1 LQPISSFG
9 LNVQSAFNDC
19 SIQRSI
25 QPCLNIMTTTYT
37 RLEAAQIFGVSN
49 TIVTRNLKAIEALG
63 FSDLIDSDNRL
74 TEKAIELIGLYREKN
89 QAALDAAL
97 AAEASHAA
105 AEVTEAEAEVFG
117 DYPVPAGSLT
127 LANAC
132 ENIAARTGTITLT
145 SSEQYESRAAAAKS
159 ALAQFVAANN
169 ERSHRLAANAATARR
184 SFEQL
189 GTEHAIGHLMSYAEA
204 LNATLAEG
212 MAAMQNGAVSMA
224 DNMGKH
230 AAAVE

>member
-1 LQPISSFG
+1 
-9 LNVQSAFNDC
+9 
-19 SIQRSI
+19 
-25 QPCLNIMTTTYT
+25 MTTTYT

>member
-1 LQPISSFG
+1 
-9 LNVQSAFNDC
+9 
-19 SIQRSI
+19 
-25 QPCLNIMTTTYT
+25 MTTYT
-37 RLEAAQIFGVSN
+37 RIEAAQIFGVSN

-63 FSDLIDSDNRL
+63 FGGLLEDNRL
-74 TEKAIELIGLYREKN
+74 TEKAIELIGYYREKN

-97 AAEASHAA
+97 AIENEATEIE
-105 AEVTEAEAEVFG
+105 AEVTAEAEAEVFG
-117 DYPVPAGSLT
+117 DYPEAAGSLT
-127 LANAC
+127 LASTC
-132 ENIAARTGTITLT
+132 QTIADRTGTIALT

-159 ALAQFVAANN
+159 ALARFVEANN
-169 ERSHRLAANAATARR
+169 QRGNRLAQNAATARR

-189 GTEHAIGHLMSYAEA
+189 GQEHAIGHLMTYAEA

-212 MAAMQNGAVSMA
+212 MAAMQTGAVSMA

>member
-1 LQPISSFG
+1 
-9 LNVQSAFNDC
+9 
-19 SIQRSI
+19 
-25 QPCLNIMTTTYT
+25 MTTTYT

-105 AEVTEAEAEVFG
+105 AEVTEAEVFG
-117 DYPVPAGSLT
+117 DYPEAVPAGSLT

-145 SSEQYESRAAAAKS
+145 SSEQYESRAAAAKT
-159 ALAQFVAANN
+159 ALARFVEANN
-169 ERSHRLAANAATARR
+169 QRGNRLAQNAATARR

-189 GTEHAIGHLMSYAEA
+189 GTEHAIGHLMTYAEA

-212 MAAMQNGAVSMA
+212 MAAMQTGAVSMA
-224 DNMGKH
+224 DRMGN
-230 AAAVE
+230 AAAESVS

>member
-1 LQPISSFG
+1 MTTFTRVQAAAACETSNRSISNWLNAFEAIHGLDDILENNQITEFG
-9 LNVQSAFNDC
+9 LD
-19 SIQRSI
+19 
-25 QPCLNIMTTTYT
+25 
-37 RLEAAQIFGVSN
+37 RLKERAEIGAA
-49 TIVTRNLKAIEALG
+49 A
-63 FSDLIDSDNRL
+63 
-74 TEKAIELIGLYREKN
+74 YREKYE
-89 QAALDAAL
+89 QP
-97 AAEASHAA
+97 A

-117 DYPVPAGSLT
+117 DYPEAVPAGSLT

-169 ERSHRLAANAATARR
+169 ERSHRLATNAATARR

-230 AAAVE
+230 AAESVS

>member
-1 LQPISSFG
+1 
-9 LNVQSAFNDC
+9 
-19 SIQRSI
+19 
-25 QPCLNIMTTTYT
+25 MTTTYT

-105 AEVTEAEAEVFG
+105 AEVTEAEVFG
-117 DYPVPAGSLT
+117 DYPEAVPAGSLT

-159 ALAQFVAANN
+159 ALARFVEANN
-169 ERSHRLAANAATARR
+169 QRGNRLAQNAATARR

-189 GTEHAIGHLMSYAEA
+189 GQEHAIGHLMTYAEA

-212 MAAMQNGAVSMA
+212 MAAMQTGAVSMA
-224 DNMGKH
+224 DRMGN
-230 AAAVE
+230 AAAESVS

>member
-1 LQPISSFG
+1 VFKSGSI
-9 LNVQSAFNDC
+9 NVQLNNYLNTE
-19 SIQRSI
+19 
-25 QPCLNIMTTTYT
+25 LNIMTTYT

-105 AEVTEAEAEVFG
+105 AEVTEAEVFG
-117 DYPVPAGSLT
+117 DYPEAVPAGSLT

-159 ALAQFVAANN
+159 ALARFVEANN
-169 ERSHRLAANAATARR
+169 QRGNRLAQNAATARR

-189 GTEHAIGHLMSYAEA
+189 GQEHAIGHLMTYAEA

-212 MAAMQNGAVSMA
+212 MAAMQTGAVSMA
-224 DNMGKH
+224 DRMGN
-230 AAAVE
+230 AAAESVS